1 MKTEDII
8 KLKQDAQSKLNALFG
23 SECVMTHLGITWLG
37 ADKYMIEI
45 KVNIAGVPFECH
57 STKGITKPL
66 TNCLKGTESICKR
79 IWKSFV
85 RESRCQRLS
94 WIIYYNQ

>member
-8 KLKQDAQSKLNALFG
+8 KLSQDAQSKLNALFG
-23 SECVMTHLGITWLG
+23 SECVMTHLDIIWLG

-57 STKGITKPL
+57 STKGL
-66 TNCLKGTESICKR
+66 
-79 IWKSFV
+79 
-85 RESRCQRLS
+85 
-94 WIIYYNQ
+94 NQAIDELLERYRVYMQKDMEILCTRKQMSEIVLDNLL

>member
-8 KLKQDAQSKLNALFG
+8 KLSQDAQSKLNALFG

-57 STKGITKPL
+57 STKGI
-66 TNCLKGTESICKR
+66 
-79 IWKSFV
+79 
-85 RESRCQRLS
+85 
-94 WIIYYNQ
+94 NQAIDELLERYRVYMQKDMEILCTRKQMSEIVLDNLL